1 VGSSSRSPAGA
12 VPGQGLQDPA
22 RSSRSGSTT
31 GRSAGRLDPS
41 LAERRDLIQVAQP
54 GIGLPPDPRLGIII
68 EEQATLLSY
77 PTSEPQWCA
86 IEYDQVHA
94 DGKIHLPGCRR
105 LDSPPGGHIQ
115 IAVRAW
121 APAYPAAVDERK
133 PRTCRTEHLRYWLLL
148 GDHDDQCDSVVLT
161 DRVRG
166 EAASPAK
173 LLLLPSCS
181 LRAAGRPDEQG
192 TGPAALTARNVRRT
206 IAAWRC
212 ARGWSTDGRWGD
224 GRSVCGASGLT
235 REVPVARRLVSDLA
249 RLDAAGCPA
258 LADRAHFAA
267 CAGAAPIEASSGAI
281 QRHRLSRNGN
291 RQLNST
297 LHTVAI
303 TQIAQ
308 PGPGRELSPRKLAA
322 GKTAGEARRAYKR
335 HLANIIYARLVTTTN
350 EALAGPGGHMRATL
364 QSSAAS
370 PTSTTSTSEKSL
382 PGPAAHPRR
391 PTA

>member
-1 VGSSSRSPAGA
+1 M
-12 VPGQGLQDPA
+12 
-22 RSSRSGSTT
+22 
-31 GRSAGRLDPS
+31 
-41 LAERRDLIQVAQP
+41 I
-54 GIGLPPDPRLGIII
+54 
-68 EEQATLLSY
+68 
-77 PTSEPQWCA
+77 
-86 IEYDQVHA
+86 
-94 DGKIHLPGCRR
+94 CR
-105 LDSPPGGHIQ
+105 P
-115 IAVRAW
+115 
-121 APAYPAAVDERK
+121 
-133 PRTCRTEHLRYWLLL
+133 
-148 GDHDDQCDSVVLT
+148 
-161 DRVRG
+161 
-166 EAASPAK
+166 
-173 LLLLPSCS
+173 
-181 LRAAGRPDEQG
+181 
-192 TGPAALTARNVRRT
+192 
-206 IAAWRC
+206 
-212 ARGWSTDGRWGD
+212 
-224 GRSVCGASGLT
+224 
-235 REVPVARRLVSDLA
+235 LA

-308 PGPGRELSPRKLAA
+308 PGPGRELYQRKLAA
-322 GKTAGEARRAYKR
+322 GKTAGEARRAFKR

>member
-1 VGSSSRSPAGA
+1 MGSSSRSPAGA
-12 VPGQGLQDPA
+12 VPGQSLQDPA

-115 IAVRAW
+115 IAVRAR

-192 TGPAALTARNVRRT
+192 TSPAALTARNVRRT

-212 ARGWSTDGRWGD
+212 ARWWSTDGRWGD

-235 REVPVARRLVSDLA
+235 REVPRS
-249 RLDAAGCPA
+249 
-258 LADRAHFAA
+258 AA
-267 CAGAAPIEASSGAI
+267 CE
-281 QRHRLSRNGN
+281 
-291 RQLNST
+291 
-297 LHTVAI
+297 
-303 TQIAQ
+303 
-308 PGPGRELSPRKLAA
+308 
-322 GKTAGEARRAYKR
+322 
-335 HLANIIYARLVTTTN
+335 
-350 EALAGPGGHMRATL
+350 
-364 QSSAAS
+364 
-370 PTSTTSTSEKSL
+370 
-382 PGPAAHPRR
+382 
-391 PTA
+391 

>member
-1 VGSSSRSPAGA
+1 
-12 VPGQGLQDPA
+12 
-22 RSSRSGSTT
+22 
-31 GRSAGRLDPS
+31 
-41 LAERRDLIQVAQP
+41 
-54 GIGLPPDPRLGIII
+54 
-68 EEQATLLSY
+68 
-77 PTSEPQWCA
+77 
-86 IEYDQVHA
+86 
-94 DGKIHLPGCRR
+94 

-115 IAVRAW
+115 IAVRAR

-192 TGPAALTARNVRRT
+192 TSPAALTARNVRRT

-235 REVPVARRLVSDLA
+235 REVPVARRLVSD
-249 RLDAAGCPA
+249 RSPAG
-258 LADRAHFAA
+258 

-308 PGPGRELSPRKLAA
+308 PGPGRELYQRKLAA
-322 GKTAGEARRAYKR
+322 GKTAGEARRVFNATWP
-335 HLANIIYARLVTTTN
+335 ISSM
-350 EALAGPGGHMRATL
+350 PG
-364 QSSAAS
+364 S
-370 PTSTTSTSEKSL
+370 
-382 PGPAAHPRR
+382 
-391 PTA
+391 